1 MTLYCLTYR
10 NQNALVHWLLFSTLL
25 IKVHDEH
32 KKQSRIWF
40 TWPLPGL
47 FLIIP
52 MRFQVLSQ
60 GILLH
65 TIWFPVCHFFFLVIL
80 ADILIILILKRP
92 PKILK
97 GNFKMFF
104 EIFSPSFQTIPTQFL
119 IYCIQTNHGQE
130 NPLRTNEV
138 KCFLFLLIVKT
149 FPIHCVFNIESKART
164 LTFLILRSNHVS
176 YSKVS
181 FC

>member
-1 MTLYCLTYR
+1 MVHMASSRFVSHLSYEVSGFKLGNSSPYR
-10 NQNALVHWLLFSTLL
+10 MVSS
-25 IKVHDEH
+25 V
-32 KKQSRIWF
+32 S
-40 TWPLPGL
+40 
-47 FLIIP
+47 
-52 MRFQVLSQ
+52 
-60 GILLH
+60 
-65 TIWFPVCHFFFLVIL
+65 FFFLVIL
-80 ADILIILILKRP
+80 AYFLIILILKRP

-149 FPIHCVFNIESKART
+149 FPIHCIFNIESKART
-164 LTFLILRSNHVS
+164 ITFLILRSNHVS

>member
-10 NQNALVHWLLFSTLL
+10 NQNALVRWLLFSTPL
-25 IKVHDEH
+25 IKVHNEH
-32 KKQSRIWF
+32 KKQSRIWL

-47 FLIIP
+47 YFIIP
-52 MRFQVLSQ
+52 MRFQVLSW
-60 GILLH
+60 GILFY
-65 TIWFPVCHFFFLVIL
+65 TVWFLYGFHCYPGRYFNYSN
-80 ADILIILILKRP
+80 LKKAP
-92 PKILK
+92 EILK
-97 GNFKMFF
+97 GSFKMCF
-104 EIFSPSFQTIPTQFL
+104 EIFSPSFQTILTQIL

-149 FPIHCVFNIESKART
+149 FPIHYIFNLESNART
-164 LTFLILRSNHVS
+164 ITFLILKSSHVL